1 MGHTIPVFLDY
12 SLFLAYS
19 LWWSFLV
26 FITTE
31 KGKIVSILKGDKWIA
46 DIREEKTQI
55 ENVLDLKCFNNLG
68 YSYPKMSEPM
78 AELDMLQIYIYMY
91 ISIWIT
97 YYTPEIL

>member
-19 LWWSFLV
+19 LCWSFLV